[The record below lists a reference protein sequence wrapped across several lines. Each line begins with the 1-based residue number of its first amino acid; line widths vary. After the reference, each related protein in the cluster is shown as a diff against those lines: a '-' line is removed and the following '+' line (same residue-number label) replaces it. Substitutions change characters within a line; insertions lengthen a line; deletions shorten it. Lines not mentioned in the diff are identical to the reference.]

1 MTVSE
6 WLSSALAALEASG
19 CPDPNVDSR
28 WIAED
33 MLKMTPAEL
42 RFAAQNELD
51 DDALALLNACLE
63 RRISGEPVQY
73 ILGFADF
80 MGLKFH
86 VDKRVLIPR
95 QDTETLAEAA
105 VIDLQRREN
114 PKVLD
119 LCTGSGA
126 IGLSIKSLIPDAEMT
141 LTDISAAA
149 LEVAEK
155 NAKALSLSVS
165 FRHGDLFKAVGR
177 EKFDLIVS
185 NPPYLRTDEMQS
197 LQREVR
203 FEPAIALEAGER
215 GMDFYERIALD
226 ASEHLYS
233 GGTIYLETGCEQA
246 RDVLELLNR
255 NIDAE
260 ASGVICDLCGK
271 ERIAW
276 ARSK

>member
-6 WLSSALAALEASG
+6 WLSRASAALEASG

-63 RRISGEPVQY
+63 RRVSGEPVQY

-95 QDTETLAEAA
+95 QDTETLVEAA

-114 PKVLD
+114 PKALD

-126 IGLSIKSLIPDAEMT
+126 IGLSIKSLIPDAQMT
-141 LTDISAAA
+141 LTDISISA

-165 FRHGDLFKAVGR
+165 FRHGDLFKAIGR

-185 NPPYLRTDEMQS
+185 NPPYLRTDEMEN

-215 GMDFYERIALD
+215 GMDFYERIAQD
-226 ASEHLYS
+226 AAGHLNP

-246 RDVLELLNR
+246 RDVLELLKQ

>member
-6 WLSSALAALEASG
+6 WLSSASAALEASG

-63 RRISGEPVQY
+63 RRVSGEPVQY

-95 QDTETLAEAA
+95 QDTETLVEAA
-105 VIDLQRREN
+105 VIDLQRRKN

-126 IGLSIKSLIPDAEMT
+126 IGLSIKSLIPDAQMT
-141 LTDISAAA
+141 LTDISISA

-155 NAKALSLSVS
+155 NAKALSVSVN

-185 NPPYLRTDEMQS
+185 NPPYLRTDEMEN

-215 GMDFYERIALD
+215 GMDFYERIAQD
-226 ASEHLYS
+226 AAGHLNP

>member
-6 WLSSALAALEASG
+6 WLTGAVAALEASG

-63 RRISGEPVQY
+63 RRVSGEPVQY

-95 QDTETLAEAA
+95 QDTETLVEAA

-126 IGLSIKSLIPDAEMT
+126 IGLSIKSLIPDAQMT
-141 LTDISAAA
+141 LTDISISA

-155 NAKALSLSVS
+155 NAKALSLSVN

-185 NPPYLRTDEMQS
+185 NPPYLRTDEMEN

-215 GMDFYERIALD
+215 GMDFYERIAQD
-226 ASEHLYS
+226 AAEHLYS

-246 RDVLELLNR
+246 RDVLELLKQ

>member
-6 WLSSALAALEASG
+6 WLSNAAAALEATG
-19 CPDPNVDSR
+19 CPDPKVDSR

-33 MLKMTPAEL
+33 MLKMTPAQL
-42 RFAAQNELD
+42 RFEAQNELS

-63 RRISGEPVQY
+63 RRVSGEPVQY
-73 ILGFADF
+73 ILGSADF
-80 MGLKFH
+80 MGLKFY
-86 VDKRVLIPR
+86 VDRRVLIPR
-95 QDTETLAEAA
+95 QDTETLVEAA
-105 VIDLQRREN
+105 VIDLQQREN

-126 IGLSIKSLIPDAEMT
+126 IGLSIKSLIPDAQIT
-141 LTDISAAA
+141 LTDISTAA

-155 NAKALSLSVS
+155 NAKALSVSVN
-165 FRHGDLFKAVGR
+165 FRHGDLFKAIAK

-185 NPPYLRTDEMQS
+185 NPPYLRTDEMEN

-203 FEPAIALEAGER
+203 FEPAIALEAGEQ

-226 ASEHLYS
+226 AAKHLNA

-246 RDVLELLNR
+246 RSVLELLNQ